1 MVTLG
6 PGPKQTPESNSKDK
20 ATTAASNGDKKDED
34 IPDYHDSLTRY
45 AMGLAKGEEG
55 QEAME
60 NSQGEGERPQEEKT
74 QEENPQEEKPQSEK
88 DTTETKSTGHKE
100 KTIEQTKRDVPVRPP
115 PSSRQWPHPSHYSMM
130 TNGYGGQMPPPHP
143 QYGAPPPHMYGG
155 PHPSQMG
162 YPPYPGIYN
171 IDY

>member
-6 PGPKQTPESNSKDK
+6 PKQTSESDGKDK
-20 ATTAASNGDKKDED
+20 ATTAASGGDKKDED

-55 QEAME
+55 QETME
-60 NSQGEGERPQEEKT
+60 NSQGDGERPQEEKP
-74 QEENPQEEKPQSEK
+74 QEQRPREEKPQGEK
-88 DTTETKSTGHKE
+88 DATETKSPSHKE
-100 KTIEQTKRDVPVRPP
+100 KTVEQAKRDVPVRPP

-143 QYGAPPPHMYGG
+143 QYGAPPPPHMYGG

-171 IDY
+171 INCY